1 MPLTALI
8 LLLTAAAL
16 HTGWN
21 LMVKGAKEKQV
32 LTWWALVV
40 GSLLYLPLIII
51 GGPIPAKVW
60 PYAVISAL
68 VEGVYFTVLI
78 RAYEQSDFSLI
89 YPVARGAAPGLLA
102 VWAMLF
108 LGERPQ
114 PAGVAGLALLLLGL
128 MVVVSGN
135 WWSQRRLLALNTSHL
150 VMALGVALCISIY
163 SVIDGAAVKLMD
175 PASYT
180 VLVLGLTGL
189 FVTPVVF
196 TRYGY
201 RSVVAGWR
209 AQPFRIA
216 SVGVLMLLA
225 YILVLQAYAIARVSY
240 AGALRELSVVLAAIA
255 GWRWLGESFGAV
267 RTCGAILI
275 FFGILVLAVAG

>member
-8 LLLTAAAL
+8 LLMTAAAL

-21 LMVKGAKEKQV
+21 IIVKGAREKQV
-32 LTWWALVV
+32 FTWWALVV
-40 GSLLYLPLIII
+40 GSLLYLPLVIF

-68 VEGVYFTVLI
+68 VEGVYFTILV

-102 VWAMLF
+102 VWAVLF

-128 MVVVSGN
+128 MVVASAD
-135 WWSQRRLLALNTSHL
+135 WWRQRRLPPLHKSHL
-150 VMALGVALCISIY
+150 VMALGVALCISVY
-163 SVIDGAAVKLMD
+163 SVIDGAAVKMMD
-175 PASYT
+175 PSSYT

-189 FVTPVVF
+189 FTTPVVL

-209 AQPFRIA
+209 AQPFRITL
-216 SVGVLMLLA
+216 VGFLMLLA
-225 YILVLQAYAIARVSY
+225 YILVLH
-240 AGALRELSVVLAAIA
+240 
-255 GWRWLGESFGAV
+255 
-267 RTCGAILI
+267 T
-275 FFGILVLAVAG
+275 